1 MLTVSCDC
9 PAEMIAV
16 LSLITNG
23 CRLWLHGLRGERRA
37 NRRLEGLDGQGRLCY
52 VVVRPGWYFRG
63 HHFDSRVLKLR
74 FRFSIFDLLLRPN
87 QVRFMNSRINVS
99 AVPPYEIQSRVAD
112 GHHARVQGD
121 GINSEQA
128 AQNLV
133 SQVKFSGKPRPPSI
147 YPKVNVLTARITG
160 LTPLGTALD
169 QKIIQPML
177 LGPARNNAL
186 QKPILVISM

>member
-1 MLTVSCDC
+1 
-9 PAEMIAV
+9 
-16 LSLITNG
+16 
-23 CRLWLHGLRGERRA
+23 
-37 NRRLEGLDGQGRLCY
+37 
-52 VVVRPGWYFRG
+52 
-63 HHFDSRVLKLR
+63 
-74 FRFSIFDLLLRPN
+74 
-87 QVRFMNSRINVS
+87 MNSRINVS
-99 AVPPYEIQSRVAD
+99 AVRRTKFIAGLLTSSS
-112 GHHARVQGD
+112 ARVQGD

-133 SQVKFSGKPRPPSI
+133 SQVKFSGKPRLPSI
-147 YPKVNVLTARITG
+147 YPKVTVLTARITG